1 MSSPLLK
8 VRFTHTALIFIFLL
22 LTVSPS
28 LLAQNKAALERF
40 FEGKTV
46 ELKIDMPASQQ
57 GVDVYPRKQKPLD
70 YSKYASRLKK
80 HGTAIYAGDRI
91 IITKLKPKGKHI
103 EFQLG
108 GGGYGTFGDDSD
120 HVSSESASKTKRE
133 KNLEKAIKRE
143 TNAAKKR
150 EMKEE
155 LDDLRKERER
165 EDARLRAQAEET
177 RVHKEEQVR
186 RKALDSG
193 SRFNIRIEKDLR
205 PEDLTPESVMRALAE
220 YVRFPAG
227 VFGENVSDSGA
238 GEPMIADA
246 PAAMKGLKKGMLWRD
261 VAVQYDMPISFKRVE
276 VEGTKVV
283 TAVFPDGNNTV
294 TVKFVE
300 GVVASFTIASE

>member
-1 MSSPLLK
+1 MSSLLLK
-8 VRFTHTALIFIFLL
+8 ARFTPVTLVFVFLL
-22 LTVSPS
+22 LSAGSS
-28 LLAQNKAALERF
+28 LLAQNKSVLEEY

-57 GVDVYPRKQKPLD
+57 GVDVYPRKNKPLD

-120 HVSSESASKTKRE
+120 HVSAEYTSKTKRE

-143 TNAAKKR
+143 SNSDKKR

-165 EDARLRAQAEET
+165 ENARLRAQAEET

-220 YVRFPAG
+220 YVRFPAET
-227 VFGENVSDSGA
+227 FGENVSDSGA
-238 GEPMIADA
+238 REPMVADS
-246 PAAMKGLKKGMLWRD
+246 PISMKGLKKGMLWRD
-261 VAVQYDMPISFKRVE
+261 VAMQYDMPISFKRVE

-283 TAVFPDGNNTV
+283 TAVFPDGENTV

-300 GVVASFTIASE
+300 GVVASFTFESQ